1 MNKTDII
8 DHMVDRFLSWKLP
21 KDFQPDQGI
30 TFNQTSPQ
38 DYETDRFWPI
48 GTNLFTADQARA
60 MIGYMLE
67 DIDTLAIESS
77 SVDAIMNQVNILCGE
92 IRHDIDSVEKKY
104 IQLRDMIDK
113 SAGNSIFS
121 LLA

>member
-30 TFNQTSPQ
+30 SFKQATLK
-38 DYETDRFWPI
+38 DYKTDRFWPI

-60 MIGYMLE
+60 MISYMLE
-67 DIDTLAIESS
+67 DIDTSAIESPS
-77 SVDAIMNQVNILCGE
+77 VSVSVDAIMNQVNLLCGD
-92 IRHDIDSVEKKY
+92 IRHDIDSVEEKY
-104 IQLRDMIDK
+104 IQLRDMVDK
-113 SAGNSIFS
+113 ISRK
-121 LLA
+121 